1 MVLNNLNGGEE
12 NRVEVKVEMKI
23 FVVIFGYFLI
33 FE

>member
-12 NRVEVKVEMKI
+12 NRVEVKVETKI